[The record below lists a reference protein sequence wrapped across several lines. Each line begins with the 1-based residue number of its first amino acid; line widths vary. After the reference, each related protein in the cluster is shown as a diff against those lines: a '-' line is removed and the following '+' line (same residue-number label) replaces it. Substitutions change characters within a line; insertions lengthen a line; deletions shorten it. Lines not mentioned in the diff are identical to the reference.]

1 MPALARSLD
10 PNPNHSAEKGTM
22 MNRDRLFIGSCFSL
36 ISTSVCFAVVGA
48 IMGALKE
55 EFVLSNQQ
63 VGYIGGAAIWGFT
76 VSIFVLGPFIQVL
89 GMRNLLYFAFLCH
102 GVGALTLIFANGF
115 WMLFGGALILSL
127 GNGTVEAVCNPL
139 IATIYPDQKTKKLNQ
154 FHVWFPG
161 GIVIGSVASYFL
173 NEIGIAAWELKVA
186 LILVPT
192 AIYGLLFLGQ
202 KFPATE
208 RAASGITLGGMFQGA
223 FASPLFIILLLCMCV
238 TASLELGPGRWV
250 PAVLEAGGIAGILVL
265 AYINGLMA
273 ILRFFAGPVI
283 HRLSP
288 TGILVCSAILAG
300 VGLYWF
306 SFAETTVMA
315 FASATVFALGVCY
328 FWPTML
334 GVTSERVPRSG
345 ELGMALMGGA
355 GMLMVGVVTAPQMG
369 NIADRYLHQQLVE
382 NRAQT
387 VAVME
392 QVAATYPALA
402 AQAQEPFRS
411 EITGAV
417 GDVSAVLAQAAAG
430 DLPEATANA
439 LRGAIKNAP
448 PGTDDLK
455 QQLNDVLLP
464 ADNYGGRMSFR
475 YVAPFSLVIIIVF
488 GAIFLR
494 DRAMGGYKAQRLG
507 NAPNGTPA
515 ADAPAVNQK

>member
-1 MPALARSLD
+1 
-10 PNPNHSAEKGTM
+10 

-55 EFVLSNQQ
+55 EFVLSNQE

-76 VSIFVLGPFIQVL
+76 VSIFVLGPFIQIL

-161 GIVIGSVASYFL
+161 GIVLGSVASYVL
-173 NEIGIAAWELKVA
+173 NQIGVSAWEVKVA
-186 LILVPT
+186 LILLPT
-192 AIYGLLFLGQ
+192 AIYGLVFLGQ

-208 RAASGITLGGMFQGA
+208 RAASGVTLGGMFQGA
-223 FASPLFIILLLCMCV
+223 FGNPLFIILLVCMCI

-288 TGILVCSAILAG
+288 TGILVSSAILAG
-300 VGLYWF
+300 IGLYWF

-345 ELGMALMGGA
+345 ELGMALMGGV

-369 NIADRYLHQQLVE
+369 TIADRYLHQQLVE
-382 NRAQT
+382 NRVQT
-387 VAVME
+387 VAALQEV
-392 QVAATYPALA
+392 VTTYPPIA

-411 EITGAV
+411 EISDAV
-417 GDVSAVLAQAAAG
+417 EATSAVLAQAAAG
-430 DLPEATANA
+430 DLPQDTASA

-448 PGTDDLK
+448 PGTDDVK
-455 QQLNDVLLP
+455 KQLNEVLLP

-475 YVAPFSLVIIIVF
+475 YVAPFSLIIIVVF
-488 GAIFLR
+488 GALFIR
-494 DRAMGGYKAQRLG
+494 DRATGGYRARRIDDASDAASE
-507 NAPNGTPA
+507 NTPA
-515 ADAPAVNQK
+515 NEQK